1 MLLDVRDINTY
12 YGTSHILQDVAFS
25 VAAGEVVAL
34 LGRNGVGKTTTLRS
48 IMGLTPPKDG
58 QVLLEGQNLRGQA
71 AHAVSRLGVAYM
83 PDDLRIFPDLTCEE
97 NLLIAAKLSPR
108 QGYWDQE
115 KVEALFPVLADRRK
129 QKGLNMSG
137 GEKKMLSMG
146 RALMA
151 NPQLMLMDEPS
162 EGLAPLI
169 VRALG
174 QAIAEIRAH
183 GVTILLADQNL
194 KFCRQVCD
202 RGYIIEKGRIVHQG
216 TMEEIW
222 GRSEERRVGKECRR
236 LCRSRWS
243 PYH

>member
-1 MLLDVRDINTY
+1 MLLALEAINTF
-12 YGTSHILQDVAFS
+12 YGTSHILQDVSLA
-25 VAAGEVVAL
+25 VEAGEVVAL

-48 IMGLTPPKDG
+48 IMGLTPPRSG
-58 QVLLEGQNLRGQA
+58 SIRLEGAELRGQA
-71 AHAVSRLGVAYM
+71 AYVVSRRGVAYM

-108 QGYWDQE
+108 TGYWNQQR
-115 KVEALFPVLADRRK
+115 VELLFPVLHERRT
-129 QKGLNMSG
+129 QRGLNLSG

-162 EGLAPLI
+162 EGLAPLV
-169 VRALG
+169 VRALVE
-174 QAIAEIRAH
+174 AISEIRSH

-202 RGYIIEKGRIVHQG
+202 RGYIIEKGRIVHHD
-216 TMEEIW
+216 TMEGILADEA
-222 GRSEERRVGKECRR
+222 SVKKY
-236 LCRSRWS
+236 LAL
-243 PYH
+243 

>member
-1 MLLDVRDINTY
+1 MLLKVEAINTY
-12 YGTSHILQDVAFS
+12 YGTSHILQDASLS

-48 IMGLTPPKDG
+48 IMGLTPPRSG
-58 QVLLEGQNLRGQA
+58 SIQLEGTELRGQEA
-71 AHAVSRLGVAYM
+71 YSVSRRGVAYM

-108 QGYWDQE
+108 KGYWDQE
-115 KVEALFPVLADRRK
+115 KVEALFPVLAERRQ
-129 QKGLNMSG
+129 QKGLNLSG
-137 GEKKMLSMG
+137 GEKKMLSMA

-162 EGLAPLI
+162 EGLAPLV

-174 QAIAEIRAH
+174 ESIAEIRSH

-194 KFCRQVCD
+194 KFCRKVCD
-202 RGYIIEKGRIVHQG
+202 RGYIIEKGRIVHQDS
-216 TMEEIW
+216 MEGIW
-222 GRSEERRVGKECRR
+222 GDESVVKKY
-236 LCRSRWS
+236 LAL
-243 PYH
+243 

>member
-1 MLLDVRDINTY
+1 MLLDVREINTF
-12 YGTSHILQDVAFS
+12 YGTSHILQDVTFA

-48 IMGLTPPKDG
+48 VMGLTPPRDG
-58 QVLLEGQNLRGQA
+58 HVLLQEKELRGLQ

-97 NLLIAAKLSPR
+97 NLLIAAKLSPH
-108 QGYWDQE
+108 QGYWDQG

-151 NPQLMLMDEPS
+151 NPQLILMDEPS
-162 EGLAPLI
+162 EGLAPL
-169 VRALG
+169 VVKALA

-183 GVTILLADQNL
+183 GITILLADQNL

-216 TMEEIW
+216 AMEYIW
-222 GRSEERRVGKECRR
+222 GDEAVVKKY
-236 LCRSRWS
+236 LAL
-243 PYH
+243 